1 MPPAIMLKK
10 TVTPDKSATPAI
22 SGIHGQTAIT
32 DAQATTAAHTC
43 RPSVAPRW
51 LADSSFISPPIRL
64 KGILPA
70 KLNAFKS

>member
-1 MPPAIMLKK
+1 
-10 TVTPDKSATPAI
+10 
-22 SGIHGQTAIT
+22 
-32 DAQATTAAHTC
+32 
-43 RPSVAPRW
+43 VAPRW